1 MPAYAPDAA
10 PIIVETAPHPDAA
23 VIWMHGLGADG
34 HDFEAIVPALGL
46 PDPMAIRFIFP
57 NAPVRP
63 VTINNNIPM
72 RAWYDIIALGG
83 GAREDEEG
91 IRESGDQVNALIE
104 QQMAQGIE
112 SSRIVIAGFSQGGAI
127 ALYAGTRT
135 TRPLAGVMA
144 LSTYLVL
151 GGQLAAESTAASREV
166 PVLMVHG
173 AHDQV
178 VPMDRGLQARQQL
191 EEQGY
196 EVQWH
201 DYPMAHEVCMPEV
214 QVISAWLQQVL

>member
-10 PIIVETAPHPDAA
+10 PIVIETAPHPDAA

-34 HDFEAIVPALGL
+34 HDFESIVPALGL
-46 PDPMAIRFIFP
+46 PDPSAIRFIFP

-72 RAWYDIIALGG
+72 RAWYDIITLGG
-83 GAREDEEG
+83 GAREDEQG
-91 IRESGDQVNALIE
+91 IRESGDYINTLIDEQIAL
-104 QQMAQGIE
+104 GIE
-112 SSRIVIAGFSQGGAI
+112 SNRIVVAGFSQGGAI
-127 ALYAGTRT
+127 ALYVGTRASQ
-135 TRPLAGVMA
+135 PLAGIMA

-151 GGQLAAESTAASREV
+151 GDQLASASTPASREQ
-166 PVLMVHG
+166 PILMVHG

-178 VPMDRGLQARQQL
+178 VPMDRGLQARQLL
-191 EEQGY
+191 EAQGHQ
-196 EVQWH
+196 VQWH